1 MTPPILV
8 AVDPRRDDPAPL
20 ALGLKL
26 ARVADAPLLLCA
38 TYPTHHVDRVHPEL
52 AAALRTDAEEAL
64 RRAAEQLRDTPGM
77 PPAVEFRAVATTGSP
92 ARALH
97 DLAGAEAPL
106 LMVIGSSSRGRL
118 GRLSPGAVTDRVL
131 HGAPCAVAV
140 APSGLSLEAASAPLR
155 RVGAAYVDAPDGH
168 AALRTAA
175 AIARAAA
182 AHLRLYL
189 VMRPADLYVTSRP
202 PVNDPF
208 AHDTARRDDAEAELR
223 LGLAAAGDPS
233 ASGVTLDGETT
244 EALAAAS
251 SDSDLL
257 VCGSRGFGPLRT
269 LILGGTSHGLVRR
282 AACAVLVVPPGTEPA
297 LTAAFRT
304 ASVTSPVAR

>member
-8 AVDPRRDDPAPL
+8 AIDPRRDDPAPL
-20 ALGLKL
+20 TLGLQL

-38 TYPTHHVDRVHPEL
+38 TYPTHSVDRVHPEL
-52 AAALRTDAEEAL
+52 VTALRTDAEDAL
-64 RRAAEQLRDTPGM
+64 RRAAEQMGDTPGTL
-77 PPAVEFRAVATTGSP
+77 PAVELRAVATTGSP

-97 DLAGAEAPL
+97 DLADAESPL
-106 LMVIGSSSRGRL
+106 LMVIGSSSRGQL

-131 HGAPCAVAV
+131 YGAPCAVAV

-155 RVGAAYVDAPDGH
+155 KVGAAYVDAPDGQ
-168 AALRTAA
+168 AALQAAA

-182 AHLRLYL
+182 AHLRLYV
-189 VMRPADLYVTSRP
+189 VMRPEDFYVTSRP
-202 PVNDPF
+202 PVTDPF
-208 AHDTARRDDAEAELR
+208 AHQTAQREDAEAELR
-223 LGLAAAGDPS
+223 HGLAAAGDPS
-233 ASGVTLDGETT
+233 ASGVTLHGETA

-269 LILGGTSHGLVRR
+269 LILGGTSHALVRR
-282 AACAVLVVPPGTEPA
+282 AACSVLVVPPGTEPA
-297 LTAAFRT
+297 LTAAFA
-304 ASVTSPVAR
+304 ASARAVA